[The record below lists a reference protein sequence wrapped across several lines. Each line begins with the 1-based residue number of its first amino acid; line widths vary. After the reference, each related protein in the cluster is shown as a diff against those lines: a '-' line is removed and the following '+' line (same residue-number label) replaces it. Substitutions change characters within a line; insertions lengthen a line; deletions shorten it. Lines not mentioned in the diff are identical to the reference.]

1 MAAPPD
7 VKVQV
12 GVPIVS
18 DGVMVSVIESPL
30 FPLPVPPTAR
40 TAAVSVG

>member
-7 VKVQV
+7 VKAQV
-12 GVPIVS
+12 GAPIVS

-40 TAAVSVG
+40 TAPVSVG